1 MHRFRT
7 LPVVLLLCAVALVG
21 CSDDSPKKPAT
32 RPRPR
37 RASSSSASPSESP
50 DRPDHLAPPTPAST
64 ASKGPEFPT
73 DRIEAASMHKAVL
86 DSSVAQSP
94 AEKAAVA
101 AWMDYW
107 QGAADT
113 YYFYKASDGFNRVA
127 RGSAKQDVL
136 GYMNDLMKKHQRVVG
151 WAKDN
156 VTKID
161 VSGDTATV
169 RDCTKN
175 FTYTVDEEAEP
186 LTRPPPYY
194 AVTGTLKK
202 ENGQW
207 TVTNQVSKELKK
219 SCLS

>member
-7 LPVVLLLCAVALVG
+7 LPVVLLLCGVVLVG
-21 CSDDSPKKPAT
+21 CSDDSTKKGDQT
-32 RPRPR
+32 SSSS
-37 RASSSSASPSESP
+37 ASSSSASPSESP
-50 DRPDHLAPPTPAST
+50 TDQTTSPSPTPAST

-73 DRIEAASMHKAVL
+73 DRIEAASMHKSVL

-169 RDCTKN
+169 NDCTKN

-186 LTRPPPYY
+186 LTRPPPWY

-207 TVTNQVSKELKK
+207 TVTNQVSKQLKK

>member
-1 MHRFRT
+1 MQRFRT
-7 LPVVLLLCAVALVG
+7 LPVVLLLSAVALAG
-21 CSDDSPKKPAT
+21 CSNDSPKPAGQT
-32 RPRPR
+32 SSPT
-37 RASSSSASPSESP
+37 ASSSSASPSASP
-50 DRPDHLAPPTPAST
+50 TDQTTSQAPSPAST
-64 ASKGPEFPT
+64 ASKGPTFPT

-94 AEKAAVA
+94 DEKAAVT

-113 YYFYKASDGFNRVA
+113 YYFYKATDGFNRVA
-127 RGSAKQDVL
+127 RGSAKSDVL

-161 VSGDTATV
+161 VSGDTATI

-175 FTYTVDEEAEP
+175 FTYTVDDEAEP
-186 LTRPPPYY
+186 LTRPPPWYG
-194 AVTGTLKK
+194 VTGTLKK

-207 TVTNQVSKELKK
+207 TVTTQASKELKK
-219 SCLS
+219 SCL

>member
-7 LPVVLLLCAVALVG
+7 LPFVLLMCAAVLLG
-21 CSDDSPKKPAT
+21 CSDDNPKKAGQTSSPT
-32 RPRPR
+32 
-37 RASSSSASPSESP
+37 ASSSSASPSESP
-50 DRPDHLAPPTPAST
+50 TDQTTSPSPSPAST

-86 DSSVAQSP
+86 ESTVAQSP

-113 YYFYKASDGFNRVA
+113 YYSYKASDGFNRVA

-136 GYMNDLMKKHQRVVG
+136 GYTSDLMKKHNRVVG

-169 RDCTKN
+169 KDCTKN
-175 FTYTVDEEAEP
+175 FTFTVDEEAEP
-186 LTRPPPYY
+186 LTRPPPWY

-207 TVTNQVSKELKK
+207 TVTTQVSKQLKK